1 MSEFDFE
8 ELDKAVKGAL
18 GTSPSATA
26 APSTA
31 MASDT
36 TDNLNVSQP
45 VDSSAPA
52 PAQPTPTPAPR
63 PTTGRFMDIVSS
75 SRPMPSRP
83 ELSRPV
89 APEETPVL
97 AAASFEEE
105 VTAAPTPT
113 PLESPFLPDAKVE
126 KRPLGMPETDGR
138 TPDFAPS
145 PKLSIHEELEAA
157 LQEEVPEHETVALP
171 DPLAFAEAQQAASV
185 EPPVVSQTPP
195 EVIEVA
201 PEVPSQELPVEP
213 TPVAEASVSEPVP
226 APAVQASIPQ
236 QYTEHPAVQSET
248 ATAIYNPETLHQ
260 PLLTAGKKHSGVW
273 TVLWIFL
280 LVLLG
285 AAAGGAFYWFVLP
298 LI

>member
-18 GTSPSATA
+18 GT
-26 APSTA
+26 PSTVA
-31 MASDT
+31 PATMTVDDVSNEVTPPASSDT
-36 TDNLNVSQP
+36 PPSVSAQ
-45 VDSSAPA
+45 SAPA
-52 PAQPTPTPAPR
+52 PVSR
-63 PTTGRFMDIVSS
+63 PTTGRFMDIVPS
-75 SRPMPSRP
+75 SRPVPSRP
-83 ELSRPV
+83 EISRPSMTDE
-89 APEETPVL
+89 APAQAP
-97 AAASFEEE
+97 ASFEED
-105 VTAAPTPT
+105 TTPSAPT

-138 TPDFAPS
+138 TPDFAAAPT
-145 PKLSIHEELEAA
+145 LSIHEELEAA
-157 LQEEVPEHETVALP
+157 LQEEVPEHETVSLP
-171 DPLAFAEAQQAASV
+171 DPLAFAEAQQSASG
-185 EPPVVSQTPP
+185 EPPVITETTQ

-201 PEVPSQELPVEP
+201 PEVPSQELPAESS
-213 TPVAEASVSEPVP
+213 PVAEASVFEPAP

-236 QYTEHPAVQSET
+236 QYTEHLAVHPEA

-273 TVLWIFL
+273 TVLWILL